1 MLSLVDIFVA
11 VFVLV
16 FLVPVVATFAALWY
30 YFRLGRSLE
39 HVGRRLGVRWWD
51 AAGPVI
57 AGLGVLTVVAL
68 LGDVPAEGE
77 PGSLPFAVG
86 FGLVVAG
93 TVGAAVA
100 IGNLD
105 EYRQVRRGTDAMAG
119 LDEGPAVV
127 SGAAEVD
134 GDDMTAPLSG
144 ERSLWYSLRVTE
156 DRGIAHRTAPAECHY
171 ERTDARFVVD
181 DGSGAVVV
189 DPSGGSVRL
198 WGRPLLGGEDLRL
211 RADTGSVDAP
221 DPDLA
226 AVREQAGLGADPDQT
241 FVEHRLEPG
250 CAVTV
255 LGTVTCDPETRYP
268 LVSNGGRRLVVFEGG
283 SEAVQRRLRRWV
295 RGGAVLGVGGFVV
308 GTAVM
313 LSVGGVV

>member
-1 MLSLVDIFVA
+1 MVALVDIFVA

-16 FLVPVVATFAALWY
+16 FLVPVLAMLAVLWY
-30 YFRLGRSLE
+30 YFRLGRSLT

-57 AGLGVLTVVAL
+57 AGTGLLALVAL
-68 LGDVPAEGE
+68 PGDVPAEGE

-86 FGLVVAG
+86 FGLVVVG

-119 LDEGPAVV
+119 LDEGPTIV
-127 SGAAEVD
+127 SGTGEVD
-134 GDDMTAPLSG
+134 EDAVTAPLSG
-144 ERSLWYSLRVTE
+144 EQSLWYSLRVTE

-198 WGRPLLGGEDLRL
+198 WGRPLMGGEDVRV
-211 RADTGSVDAP
+211 RGGTGSTDA
-221 DPDLA
+221 PDLA
-226 AVREQAGLGADPDQT
+226 AVREQAGLDADPDQA
-241 FVEHRLEPG
+241 FVEHRLEPE

-255 LGTVTCDPETRYP
+255 LGTVTRDPETRYP
-268 LVSNGGRRLVVFEGG
+268 LVSDGERRLVVFEGEA
-283 SEAVQRRLRRWV
+283 EAVRRRLRRWV
-295 RGGAVLGVGGFVV
+295 RAGAVIGVV
-308 GTAVM
+308 GFAVGAAVV